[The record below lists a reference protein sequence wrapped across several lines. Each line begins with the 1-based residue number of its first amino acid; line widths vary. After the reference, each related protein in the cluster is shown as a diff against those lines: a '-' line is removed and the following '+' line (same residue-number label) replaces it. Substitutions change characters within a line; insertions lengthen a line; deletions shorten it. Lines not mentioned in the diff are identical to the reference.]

1 LTHMSACGWGIE
13 MLEWLVYFSA
23 YFLAGLSLKL
33 GDDLLDE
40 LDRPRAAW
48 FPLSFAGL
56 LFGLLMTV
64 SEWDL
69 VLLTSIVVGVL
80 ISGKVNRPQFAVGFV
95 LIFSILLIIGIPVVT
110 GWLDWLTVLFILF
123 MAAVL
128 DEKGNDWADEEVSPL
143 AFKVFEYRFV
153 LKIVALC
160 LVIPWPMFLSTA
172 IGLWVFDLGYELA
185 GWLVRQTSSEGF
197 VGETATDV

>member
-1 LTHMSACGWGIE
+1 MSACGWRIE
-13 MLEWLVYFSA
+13 MLEWFVYFSA

-40 LDRPRAAW
+40 LDRPQAAW

-80 ISGKVNRPQFAVGFV
+80 VSGKVNRPQFVVGFV
-95 LIFSILLIIGIPVVT
+95 LIIPVVT
-110 GWLDWLTVLFILF
+110 GWLDWLTVLIILF

-143 AFKVFEYRFV
+143 AFKMFEYRFV

-172 IGLWVFDLGYELA
+172 IGLWVFDLGYEFA
-185 GWLVRQTSSEGF
+185 GWSVRQTSSEGL
-197 VGETATDV
+197 VNKTATDV